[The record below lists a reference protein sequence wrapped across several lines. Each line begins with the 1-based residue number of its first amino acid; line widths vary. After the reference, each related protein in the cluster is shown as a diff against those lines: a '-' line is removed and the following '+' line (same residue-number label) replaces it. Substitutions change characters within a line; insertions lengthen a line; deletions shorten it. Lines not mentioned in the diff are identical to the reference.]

1 MYNELYNAVLPSKN
15 QQTSNNFLNNFSI
28 EYDIIQGLKLKA
40 NLSLSVDNGKTD
52 VYKSYENTEFLDK
65 EKKGSYAQSTSNDF
79 SYDINVILSYFKSL
93 KNILSTWGLCITFR
107 KNSMTIPVSTL
118 SVFPMRTWIMC
129 QSVRGIRKGRNPE
142 VVSM

>member
-93 KNILSTWGLCITFR
+93 KKHFINLGFVYNLQEKQYDTEL
-107 KNSMTIPVSTL
+107 L
-118 SVFPMRTWIMC
+118 A
-129 QSVRGIRKGRNPE
+129 RGIAKERIRYYGFAFRGKKVLIGN
-142 VVSM
+142 

>member
-65 EKKGSYAQSTSNDF
+65 EKKGVMPSRLPMISVMILTSSYH
-79 SYDINVILSYFKSL
+79 IL
-93 KNILSTWGLCITFR
+93 R
-107 KNSMTIPVSTL
+107 A
-118 SVFPMRTWIMC
+118 
-129 QSVRGIRKGRNPE
+129 
-142 VVSM
+142 

>member
-1 MYNELYNAVLPSKN
+1 MRYCSKN

-52 VYKSYENTEFLDK
+52 VYKSYENNFSISQR
-65 EKKGSYAQSTSNDF
+65 KKRSYAQSTSNDF

-93 KNILSTWGLCITFR
+93 KHFI
-107 KNSMTIPVSTL
+107 NSWVC
-118 SVFPMRTWIMC
+118 V
-129 QSVRGIRKGRNPE
+129 
-142 VVSM
+142 

>member
-1 MYNELYNAVLPSKN
+1 MKKVLYSYEYYDRGITSKTMYNELYNAVLPSKN

-65 EKKGSYAQSTSNDF
+65 EKKGSYASRLPMISVMILTS
-79 SYDINVILSYFKSL
+79 SYHIL
-93 KNILSTWGLCITFR
+93 R
-107 KNSMTIPVSTL
+107 A
-118 SVFPMRTWIMC
+118 
-129 QSVRGIRKGRNPE
+129 
-142 VVSM
+142 